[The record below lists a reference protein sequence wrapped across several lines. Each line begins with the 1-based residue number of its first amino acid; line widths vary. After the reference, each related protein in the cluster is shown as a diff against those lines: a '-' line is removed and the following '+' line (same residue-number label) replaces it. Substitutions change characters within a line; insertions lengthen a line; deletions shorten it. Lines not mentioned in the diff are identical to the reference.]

1 MSIPLQSAYVYGP
14 IHSRR
19 LGHSLGINILPNDAK
34 FCLSNCLYCQYGTT
48 NLRAVRMIKLPP
60 AQKIIEM
67 LNIDFE
73 RFATTKTKIN
83 AITFSGNGEP
93 TLHPELGK
101 ILTSVQRLR
110 DCYYPQ
116 AKIGILS
123 DSSRAHLPAVR
134 KILAEFDER
143 YMKLDAGD
151 PKTYETINQPM
162 GGVKW
167 EEMIQGL
174 KALKRITLQSLFISA
189 PVNNSEGD
197 LFEAW
202 LSQVKDLVPS
212 AVHIY
217 TLDRSPADSRVKP
230 VSTRR
235 LQKIA
240 EQVMDLLPGTPVSC
254 FENKHEPAVGMN
266 P

>member
-1 MSIPLQSAYVYGP
+1 MSIPLQSAFVYGP

-19 LGHSLGINILPNDAK
+19 LGNSLGINILPNDAK
-34 FCLSNCLYCQYGTT
+34 FCLSNCLYCQYGAT

-60 AQKIIEM
+60 AQKIIEA
-67 LNIDFE
+67 LNQDFE
-73 RFATTKTKIN
+73 QYALSKTKID

-93 TLHPELGK
+93 TLHPELEK
-101 ILTSVQRLR
+101 IFRSVQTLR
-110 DCYYPQ
+110 DCYYPK

-123 DSSRAHLPAVR
+123 DSSRVHLAPVR
-134 KILAEFDER
+134 KVLSEFDER

-167 EEMIQGL
+167 DEMMEGL
-174 KALKRITLQSLFISA
+174 KALKKITIQSLFISA
-189 PVNNSEGD
+189 PVNNSEGVIFD
-197 LFEAW
+197 AW
-202 LSQVKDLVPS
+202 LGQVKDLAPS

-235 LQKIA
+235 LQGIA
-240 EQVMDLLPGTPVSC
+240 ERVMKDLPETHVSC
-254 FENKHEPAVGMN
+254 FENKHEHSVGMN